1 MSLLKALRFTLHFL
15 ALIVLFPFAAVAI
28 NGGESRIQTFNGWN
42 PIEII
47 SEGDS
52 MPAAGAPDEWH
63 LPGVFDGAGAYLA
76 ELDDVGDHQ
85 TPIIRI
91 HINH

>member
-1 MSLLKALRFTLHFL
+1 
-15 ALIVLFPFAAVAI
+15 
-28 NGGESRIQTFNGWN
+28 
-42 PIEII
+42 
-47 SEGDS
+47 

-91 HINH
+91 HINHEMNPASISEVNIDKEKLKEAIVNMQLGGDIGDAKIL